1 MEENKQQQVQEFEY
15 KAEMKQLLH
24 LIVHSLY
31 THQEIFLRELVSN
44 CSDALNKVRFRRL
57 SDSNFLDADAPLK
70 IMIEVDK
77 NKELFSVEDTGIGM
91 SKNDLINQLGTI
103 ASSGTLEILNQIRQN
118 QASFDGNLIGQFG
131 VGFYSVFMVT
141 DEITVDTRNI
151 ENDSVGLR
159 WKSVGD
165 DKFSIEEID
174 KKERG
179 TKIYFKL
186 KEDFKEYYDPERI
199 KIILKK
205 YSNFVEFPIFVN
217 GEEVNKVTALWHKKK
232 DDLKNEELNEFYKFI
247 SNDFQDPLTHLHLA
261 IEGNV
266 NFKSLL
272 FIPQTAPPMLFKDVH
287 EKSVQLYSSKIFI
300 QDDCKE
306 LLPEYLRFLKGVVD
320 TEDLPLNVSREVTQN
335 SPVLIKIK
343 NVITGKVLSHL
354 EEIADKD
361 KSKYDEFFKNFG
373 SLFKLGVNTDW
384 TNKQKITD
392 LLRFETSSLPKGEI
406 TSFKEYVS
414 RMKPEQKEIYYVTGD
429 SREKVEQNPNLEY
442 FRKNSFE
449 VIYLTDPVDIFTIP
463 YITDYDG
470 KPLKSTDKVE
480 INLSKEEETR
490 LDSLSEDTS
499 KTLIDLFKEVLKDKV
514 EDVVVSKRLVESPVT
529 LVVGKEGMDAQM
541 EKMMQ
546 MLDKEFTASKRILE
560 INTSHPLIKNLAKL
574 HIANND
580 IELLRDSITQLYESA
595 MLIDGYLRNPTEFV
609 KRMFDFMQ
617 KATG

>member
-1 MEENKQQQVQEFEY
+1 MEENKQQQAQEFEY

-44 CSDALNKVRFRRL
+44 SSDALNKVRFRRL

-77 NKELFSVEDTGIGM
+77 DKELFSVEDTGIGM
-91 SKNDLINQLGTI
+91 SKTDLINQLGTI
-103 ASSGTLEILNQIRQN
+103 ASSGTLEILNQLRQN
-118 QASFDGNLIGQFG
+118 QSSFDGNLIGQFG

-186 KEDFKEYYDPERI
+186 KEDFKEYYDADRI

-232 DDLKNEELNEFYKFI
+232 DDLKDEEINEFYKFI
-247 SNDFQDPLTHLHLA
+247 SNDFQDPLTHIHLA

-335 SPVLIKIK
+335 SPVLTKIK
-343 NVITGKVLSHL
+343 NVITSKVLSHL
-354 EEIADKD
+354 EEIAEKD
-361 KSKYDEFFKNFG
+361 KKKYDEFFSNFG
-373 SLFKLGVNTDW
+373 SLFKLGVNSDW
-384 TNKQKITD
+384 SNKQKITD

-414 RMKPEQKEIYYVTGD
+414 RMKPEQKEIFYVTGD

-463 YITDYDG
+463 YITEYDG
-470 KPLKSTDKVE
+470 KLLKSTDKVE

-490 LDSLSEDTS
+490 LDGLSEDTS

-580 IELLRDSITQLYESA
+580 IELLRSSITQLYEGA
-595 MLIDGYLRNPTEFV
+595 MLIDGYLRNPSEFV

>member
-1 MEENKQQQVQEFEY
+1 
-15 KAEMKQLLH
+15 
-24 LIVHSLY
+24 
-31 THQEIFLRELVSN
+31 
-44 CSDALNKVRFRRL
+44 
-57 SDSNFLDADAPLK
+57 
-70 IMIEVDK
+70 
-77 NKELFSVEDTGIGM
+77 
-91 SKNDLINQLGTI
+91 
-103 ASSGTLEILNQIRQN
+103 
-118 QASFDGNLIGQFG
+118 
-131 VGFYSVFMVT
+131 
-141 DEITVDTRNI
+141 
-151 ENDSVGLR
+151 
-159 WKSVGD
+159 
-165 DKFSIEEID
+165 
-174 KKERG
+174 KERG

-186 KEDFKEYYDPERI
+186 KEDFKEYYDADRI

-232 DDLKNEELNEFYKFI
+232 DDLKDEEINEFYKFI
-247 SNDFQDPLTHLHLA
+247 SNDFQDPLTHIHLA

-335 SPVLIKIK
+335 SPVLTKIK
-343 NVITGKVLSHL
+343 NVITSKVLSHL
-354 EEIADKD
+354 EEIAEKD
-361 KSKYDEFFKNFG
+361 KKKYDEFFSNFG
-373 SLFKLGVNTDW
+373 SLFKLGVNSDW
-384 TNKQKITD
+384 SNKQKITD

-414 RMKPEQKEIYYVTGD
+414 RMKPEQKEIFYVTGD

-463 YITDYDG
+463 YITEYDG
-470 KPLKSTDKVE
+470 KLLKSTDKVE

-490 LDSLSEDTS
+490 LDGLSEDTS

-580 IELLRDSITQLYESA
+580 IELLRSSITQLYE
-595 MLIDGYLRNPTEFV
+595 G
-609 KRMFDFMQ
+609 
-617 KATG
+617 